1 MAQSQFQR
9 ECKLPGAG
17 WAYWNHAVGKFS
29 NLTYC
34 CVLLFRAVTDL
45 LGPNADLYR
54 ARGMLNQVLSMLMFR
69 PQDPNPDRFLFD
81 NAVQGLRHFARS
93 NGQQVTVDRLER
105 LISNGTR
112 ESVAQYENEIWAML
126 RERYLVLAPAAM
138 QPQEIGPLQH
148 ANNDDVRSDLSSG
161 ASGGSSGSSSRGTNA
176 TAASGSSASSILAGG
191 ERAAGA
197 RNLLELGQAI
207 AQEDNGA
214 DVVPPRE
221 EP

>member
-9 ECKLPGAG
+9 ECKLTGAG

-93 NGQQVTVDRLER
+93 NGQQVTVDRLR
-105 LISNGTR
+105 DLILNGTR
-112 ESVAQYENEIWAML
+112 ESVTQYENETWAML
-126 RERYLVLAPAAM
+126 LQRYPLPAPAAM
-138 QPQEIGPLQH
+138 RPQEIGPLQH
-148 ANNDDVRSDLSSG
+148 ADNSDATSDISSG
-161 ASGGSSGSSSRGTNA
+161 ASGGSSGGSGRGTNV
-176 TAASGSSASSILAGG
+176 TEASGSSASSILAGG

-197 RNLLELGQAI
+197 RNLFELG
-207 AQEDNGA
+207 
-214 DVVPPRE
+214 
-221 EP
+221 